1 MKLIPQS
8 IALACLLGS
17 LPLAQ
22 AAPTF
27 ARGAD
32 VGWLSEMEAQGR
44 AFYTRQGQRA
54 DLFEVLRQQG
64 VNAIR
69 LRVWVHPADGYNG
82 IDDVIAK
89 ARRAQAAGMR
99 LMLDFHYSDSWADPQ
114 QQTKPAAWAAYS
126 VAQLAAA
133 VAEHTR
139 SSLAAL
145 RDAGVTPEWVQV
157 GNETRDGMLWPEGRA
172 TTHMD
177 NYALFVRSGYD
188 AVKAVFPQAQVIV
201 HVDNCHD
208 GATFRW
214 NYDGLL
220 AHGGKFDMIAASA
233 YPTTAKDL
241 SWQQATAACGAT
253 LNDAAARYGR
263 PVMLA
268 EVGVPWDHPQ
278 GQAIVADL
286 IARVRAVPNE
296 QGQGAFYWEPQAYQW
311 KDYPMGAFDR
321 SGKPTAIMDAF
332 K

>member
-1 MKLIPQS
+1 MKRIPQA
-8 IALACLLGS
+8 IALACLLAAF
-17 LPLAQ
+17 PVTQ
-22 AAPTF
+22 AAPTL

-44 AFYTRQGQRA
+44 VFYTRDGQRA
-54 DLFEVLRQQG
+54 DLFEVLKQQG
-64 VNAIR
+64 INAIR

-89 ARRAQAAGMR
+89 AHRAQAAGMR

-114 QQTKPAAWAAYS
+114 QQTKPAAWADYS

-145 RDAGVTPEWVQV
+145 RSAGITPEWVQV

-208 GATFRW
+208 GATFR
-214 NYDGLL
+214 
-220 AHGGKFDMIAASA
+220 
-233 YPTTAKDL
+233 
-241 SWQQATAACGAT
+241 
-253 LNDAAARYGR
+253 
-263 PVMLA
+263 
-268 EVGVPWDHPQ
+268 
-278 GQAIVADL
+278 
-286 IARVRAVPNE
+286 
-296 QGQGAFYWEPQAYQW
+296 
-311 KDYPMGAFDR
+311 
-321 SGKPTAIMDAF
+321 
-332 K
+332 